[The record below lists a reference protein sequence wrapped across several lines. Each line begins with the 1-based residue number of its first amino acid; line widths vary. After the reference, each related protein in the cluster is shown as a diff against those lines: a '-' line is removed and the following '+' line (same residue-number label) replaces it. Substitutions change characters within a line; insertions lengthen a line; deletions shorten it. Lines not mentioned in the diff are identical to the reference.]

1 MLIEKDK
8 EQAIMTKRSLKVESL
23 IFDIDGTLWDSREIV
38 AEGYNLQ
45 LRQEGLPQYCVT
57 AEDLKSLFG
66 KTMSEIA
73 DIMLAEVQPPERYD
87 LMERCMAR
95 EQEYLH
101 QSNCNI
107 GYPKVKETLEERAK
121 KYRLFIVSNSQ
132 KGYPEVMMEK
142 LSITHL
148 FAGHLCYGDTGTDKG
163 TTIKILMEKHG
174 IKDALYIGDT
184 QGDYEAT
191 AASGIPFIW
200 AAYGFGIPDGYA
212 AKVDAFDELLEIL

>member
-1 MLIEKDK
+1 MSNESKDLHKLIEEDGSGGMLNLLEDMDYEIDK
-8 EQAIMTKRSLKVESL
+8 LEKE
-23 IFDIDGTLWDSREIV
+23 
-38 AEGYNLQ
+38 
-45 LRQEGLPQYCVT
+45 
-57 AEDLKSLFG
+57 
-66 KTMSEIA
+66 
-73 DIMLAEVQPPERYD
+73 
-87 LMERCMAR
+87 
-95 EQEYLH
+95 
-101 QSNCNI
+101 
-107 GYPKVKETLEERAK
+107 KETLEELAK